1 MKRIRES
8 RNVKT
13 NKDSVTQTEI
23 NNKKR
28 LLKSLDFMANIIEAA
43 KEENIEKNKNKI
55 KNNIIKDKGEK
66 LIIMTNNKISK
77 SIEIKEN
84 KIRHNYNLHPKPEKP
99 IDYLKDL
106 IKHKRN
112 KKK

>member
-66 LIIMTNNKISK
+66 LINLTNNKISK
-77 SIEIKEN
+77 SIEIK
-84 KIRHNYNLHPKPEKP
+84 
-99 IDYLKDL
+99 
-106 IKHKRN
+106 
-112 KKK
+112 